1 MIPTSTYTNAPAPSG
16 KKKRSKKRTTAY
28 RNPRGHDDTSD
39 APSAATVVRFRL
51 PHENVDERV
60 LHERGEDEHGAGGHE
75 DVDGLDVGHR
85 GQRLLRL
92 GVLRG
97 QREQARHAQ
106 SHPGRHSLGFDP
118 ERDPRHD
125 HDQTG
130 RDVRVEHV
138 VAQTSLQGKGHLNA
152 REVTCTT

>member
-1 MIPTSTYTNAPAPSG
+1 MVVCEH
-16 KKKRSKKRTTAY
+16 RAY
-28 RNPRGHDDTSD
+28 RNLGVESD
-39 APSAATVVRFRL
+39 GSRSLAIDEALVGF

-106 SHPGRHSLGFDP
+106 GHPGRHGLGLDP